1 MIDPHDYELTD
12 EEHEALVLISEHAVV
27 SPLSLAAQAVLN
39 AYRDADINDA
49 VTAAAVLRAV
59 VNQMVPTDELYAR
72 SCCEF
77 TADSIRN
84 ALLAIADELEQLGD

>member
-1 MIDPHDYELTD
+1 MTE
-12 EEHEALVLISEHAVV
+12 
-27 SPLSLAAQAVLN
+27 LSLVAQAVLD
-39 AYRDADINDA
+39 AYRDADIDDKA
-49 VTAAAVLRAV
+49 TASAVLRAV

>member
-27 SPLSLAAQAVLN
+27 PPLSPAAQAVLN
-39 AYRDADINDA
+39 AYRDADIDDA
-49 VTAAAVLRAV
+49 VIAAAVLRAV

>member
-27 SPLSLAAQAVLN
+27 SPLSPAAQAVLN

>member
-1 MIDPHDYELTD
+1 MTEL
-12 EEHEALVLISEHAVV
+12 
-27 SPLSLAAQAVLN
+27 SPAAQAVLD
-39 AYRDADINDA
+39 AYRDADIDDEA
-49 VTAAAVLRAV
+49 TASAVLRAV

-84 ALLAIADELEQLGD
+84 ALLAIADELEAAA

>member
-27 SPLSLAAQAVLN
+27 PPLSPAAQAVLN
-39 AYRDADINDA
+39 AYRDADIDDA

-72 SCCEF
+72 SCCECP
-77 TADSIRN
+77 TSTGECCRSDHQRA
-84 ALLAIADELEQLGD
+84 

>member
-1 MIDPHDYELTD
+1 MTEL
-12 EEHEALVLISEHAVV
+12 
-27 SPLSLAAQAVLN
+27 SPAAQTVLD
-39 AYRDADINDA
+39 AYRDADIDDEA
-49 VTAAAVLRAV
+49 TASAVLRAV

-84 ALLAIADELEQLGD
+84 ALLAIADELEAAA

>member
-1 MIDPHDYELTD
+1 MTKL
-12 EEHEALVLISEHAVV
+12 
-27 SPLSLAAQAVLN
+27 SPTAQAVLD
-39 AYRDADINDA
+39 AYRDADIDDEA
-49 VTAAAVLRAV
+49 TASAVLRAV

-84 ALLAIADELEQLGD
+84 ALLAIADELEAAA

>member
-1 MIDPHDYELTD
+1 MIDPHDYKLTD